1 MEGSKVQ
8 MRLMKK
14 VKGERGR
21 GKGANNLKALVPN
34 KDAAKFSHYVSQK
47 SSFLFSAIKT
57 GAFYLVGKISKFCAL
72 SPFPLSLFPF
82 LAIASFINKRKAS
95 P

>member
-57 GAFYLVGKISKFCAL
+57 GDAL
-72 SPFPLSLFPF
+72 SVAEVGF
-82 LAIASFINKRKAS
+82 LPCGENF
-95 P
+95 